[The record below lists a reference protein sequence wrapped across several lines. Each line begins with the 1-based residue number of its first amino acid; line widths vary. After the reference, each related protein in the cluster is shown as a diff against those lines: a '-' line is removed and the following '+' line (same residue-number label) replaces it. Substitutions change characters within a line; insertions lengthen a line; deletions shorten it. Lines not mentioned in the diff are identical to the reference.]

1 MVEVKMEKSVNK
13 CFYRLMEKR
22 KMKAV
27 KFLQNIG
34 LSLTIGSIFAF
45 GVFAQTENPKTRD
58 RIAPN
63 EVKTDVTET
72 KTETTETKTDSNETV
87 KSEPMTTATP
97 PVSENKTV
105 EPKTDEAENI
115 LPYYNNYLKEY
126 RLGPNDVIT
135 VEVFGQCPDY
145 CKNGIT
151 VPPTARISYPLIRN
165 GVLVGG
171 KTVEEVADEIT
182 KSLDEYI
189 IEPKVTVTLDKAMS
203 VRYSVL
209 GKVSAPGVRI
219 MDRKV
224 SIYEAIVESGGITK
238 DGDKKRVTLYRFDAQ
253 GKLTPQIVNL
263 QEIERG
269 KGEMIY
275 LNPGDQ
281 VFVPDR
287 GFRLNVNTVFDI
299 LSKASIV
306 RLLFGSPF

>member
-1 MVEVKMEKSVNK
+1 
-13 CFYRLMEKR
+13 
-22 KMKAV
+22 MKAV
-27 KFLQNIG
+27 KFLQRFSLG
-34 LSLTIGSIFAF
+34 LAVSLFFAA

-58 RIAPN
+58 RIAPS
-63 EVKTDVTET
+63 
-72 KTETTETKTDSNETV
+72 ETKTDSTENKPETS
-87 KSEPMTTATP
+87 KPEPVTNPTP
-97 PVSENKTV
+97 PATDDAKTEAKTV
-105 EPKTDEAENI
+105 ESETI
-115 LPYYNNYLKEY
+115 LPYYSNYLKEY

-145 CKNGIT
+145 CKTGIT
-151 VPPTARISYPLIRN
+151 VPPTARISYPLIRE
-165 GVLVGG
+165 GVMVGG
-171 KTVEEVADEIT
+171 KTIEQVADEIT
-182 KSLDEYI
+182 KKLDEYI

-209 GKVSAPGVRI
+209 GKVAAPGVRI

-224 SIYEAIVESGGITK
+224 SLYEAIVESGGITK

-253 GKLTPQIVNL
+253 GKLKPQIDNL
-263 QEIERG
+263 QDIERG

-275 LNPGDQ
+275 LEPGDQ

>member
-1 MVEVKMEKSVNK
+1 
-13 CFYRLMEKR
+13 
-22 KMKAV
+22 MKAV
-27 KFLQNIG
+27 KFLQKFS
-34 LSLTIGSIFAF
+34 LSLMVGLLFALGSS
-45 GVFAQTENPKTRD
+45 AQTENPKTRD
-58 RIAPN
+58 RIAPS
-63 EVKTDVTET
+63 ETKTDVTET
-72 KTETTETKTDSNETV
+72 KTEPTE
-87 KSEPMTTATP
+87 PLAPTATP
-97 PVSENKTV
+97 TPVVSDDKTV
-105 EPKTDEAENI
+105 DPKTEESATI

-145 CKNGIT
+145 CKSGIT
-151 VPPTARISYPLIRN
+151 VPPTARISYPLIRE
-165 GVLVGG
+165 GVMVGG
-171 KTVEEVADEIT
+171 KTVEQIADEIT
-182 KSLDEYI
+182 KKLDEYI

-209 GKVSAPGVRI
+209 GKVAAPGVRI

-224 SIYEAIVESGGITK
+224 SIYEAIVESGGVSK

-253 GKLTPQIVNL
+253 GKLKPQIVDL
-263 QEIERG
+263 QAIERG

-275 LNPGDQ
+275 LEPGDQ